1 MKLVLSGR
9 LHSDVMMLFVL
20 PEDRLRE
27 DDREAFKDGLAGYRE
42 AMLYN
47 ADLAPQ
53 RYNLGNLATN
63 RGEDAQTIIAYEKA
77 IDIDERFYPSEVNL
91 AINMTRQVP
100 NHNAAMELLQYLE
113 R

>member
-9 LHSDVMMLFVL
+9 LHSDVMMSFVL

-53 RYNLGNLATN
+53 RYNLGNLA
-63 RGEDAQTIIAYEKA
+63 
-77 IDIDERFYPSEVNL
+77 
-91 AINMTRQVP
+91 INMTRQVP